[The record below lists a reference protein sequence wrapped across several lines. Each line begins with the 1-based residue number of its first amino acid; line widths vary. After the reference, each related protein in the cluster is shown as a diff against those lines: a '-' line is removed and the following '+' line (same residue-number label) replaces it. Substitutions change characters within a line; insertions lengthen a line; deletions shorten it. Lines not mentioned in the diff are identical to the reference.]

1 MLKYRCYG
9 LSVVILLFASLLIFS
24 DSLAAPPINSVPVP
38 QETLVVFWVRPSQVS
53 NDPQLKALTS
63 DFEIIFRN
71 LQTIGLSPENIDE
84 AVLFMPF
91 DLGWMY
97 GSGGGLPRILSSDGG
112 LILKGKFNADSKYRD
127 LKTNGWEENQFDK
140 KRVLFWT
147 TGEKYLC
154 APDGSEYLAA
164 MAGDRL
170 VIGGSPDIVKNMLNV
185 ADGKTPGLDT
195 DPFYQQISSQFIGNS
210 NMAISIFA
218 TVTDQMRAMIKPPPA
233 TDDTTSPSYR
243 ATIAAS
249 NAMRSYSNHVE
260 EFGLSI
266 SASTGGY
273 QVEGTLAFDGESSAA
288 LVSSLLQLTGGLVNF
303 LPPNNPARSVV
314 AGLQVS
320 HDGALLNLQSA
331 VTRQQFNDILMKR
344 K

>member
-1 MLKYRCYG
+1 MFKYRCHR
-9 LSVVILLFASLLIFS
+9 LNVEILLFALLLI
-24 DSLAAPPINSVPVP
+24 DSYSIAAPPINSIPVP
-38 QETLVVFWVRPSQVS
+38 QDTLIVFWVRPFQVAY
-53 NDPQLKALTS
+53 DPQLKALTS
-63 DFEIIFRN
+63 DFAVIFHN

-84 AVLFMPF
+84 AVLFIPF
-91 DLGWMY
+91 DMGWMY
-97 GSGGGLPRILSSDGG
+97 GSGSGIPRSLSSDGG

-127 LKTNGWEENQFDK
+127 LKSSGWQESQFDK
-140 KRVLFWT
+140 KKVLFWT
-147 TGEKYLC
+147 TGEKFLC
-154 APDGSEYLAA
+154 APDGSECLAA
-164 MAGDRL
+164 LAGDRI

-185 ADGKTPGLDT
+185 ADGKTLGLDS

-233 TDDTTSPSYR
+233 NDDTTSAGYR
-243 ATIAAS
+243 ATIAAV
-249 NAMRSYSNHVE
+249 NAMRSYSNHVK
-260 EFGLSI
+260 EFALSI
-266 SASTGGY
+266 STSTGGY
-273 QVEGTLAFDGESSAA
+273 QVEGILAFDGESSAA

-320 HDGALLNLQSA
+320 NDGALLNLQST
-331 VTRQQFNDILMKR
+331 VTRRQFDDILMKP